1 MSFIAKDV
9 IRLHGLKIGIDKEKV
24 SMPILRSMLQGW
36 YEAVELKLM
45 KKVLTP
51 GDRILE
57 VGGGIGITAMKAA
70 DIIGAENIFSFEL
83 NPYLIEWSADNFKRN
98 DLEIQVFQEALF
110 PRCSLPEGQVD
121 FHVHQNFW
129 ASSLA
134 PRDGTVEVI
143 QVPSACL
150 EDKIAEHRANVLIVD
165 IEGAEVHLFKDLDL
179 KGIEKIVMEI
189 HYRAAGRAETNA
201 MIRSIEDRGFF
212 LDYEMIDSGVL
223 CFTRLSGDQ
232 A

>member
-9 IRLHGLKIGIDKEKV
+9 IRLHGLKIGIDKDAV

-36 YEAVELKLM
+36 YEAVELTLM

-51 GDRILE
+51 GDRIVE

-98 DLEIQVFQEALF
+98 GFEIQVFQQALF
-110 PRCSLPEGQVD
+110 PRASLPDGLVD

-134 PRDGTVEVI
+134 PREGTVETI
-143 QVPSACL
+143 KVPAACL

-165 IEGAEVHLFKDLDL
+165 IEGAEVHLFNGLDL
-179 KGIEKIVMEI
+179 TGIEKIVMEI
-189 HYRAAGRAETNA
+189 HYRAAGRTETNA

-223 CFTRLSGDQ
+223 CFTRTADAQ
-232 A
+232 T